1 MKQNR
6 NFLIADLAFLFMLLL
21 LFIGIL
27 FISGTPDHFQKNMI
41 ILATVLTVVI
51 ITYFSSLPV
60 GLVLNIILIFSYAT
74 YVIVY
79 AASRGVPVATDI
91 YFWILFSP
99 CLTVAVHLF
108 SSRTKQ
114 AEGLN
119 AKMHEQLVHLSG
131 VDPETELKNIR
142 SFEREC
148 GVYMNISRRYQMGL
162 VVVVWQFRYQRELAQ
177 MLGQNALLRLVR
189 QISEEIAQSLRQEDA
204 LYMLDNAPYMWGT
217 LLFTD
222 LESTHIVVERVLKR
236 LKTLDLTNASGKHPL
251 ILEMRSGAA
260 HFSGA
265 ISTPFQ
271 LLEEAKKKLEYD
283 V

>member
-6 NFLIADLAFLFMLLL
+6 NFLTADLSFLFMLLL

-27 FISGTPDHFQKNMI
+27 FISGTPESFQKNVI

-51 ITYFSSLPV
+51 ITYFSSLPA

-91 YFWILFSP
+91 YFWMLFSP

-108 SSRTKQ
+108 SSRTQQ
-114 AEGLN
+114 AERLN
-119 AKMHEQLVHLSG
+119 DEMHEQLMRLSG

-148 GVYMNISRRYQMGL
+148 GVYMNISRRYQMSL
-162 VVVVWQFRYQRELAQ
+162 VVVVWRFRYQRELSQ
-177 MLGQNALLRLVR
+177 MLGQNGLLTLVR

-222 LESTHIVVERVLKR
+222 LESAPIVIDRVLKR
-236 LKTLDLTNASGKHPL
+236 LEKLDLTSASGKHPL
-251 ILEMRSGAA
+251 ILEMRSGAVR
-260 HFSGA
+260 FSEPV
-265 ISTPFQ
+265 STPFQ
-271 LLEEAKKKLEYD
+271 LLEAAKRKLEYD

>member
-21 LFIGIL
+21 LFVCIL
-27 FISGTPDHFQKNMI
+27 FIAGTPDSFQKNMI
-41 ILATVLTVVI
+41 LLAAVLATVI
-51 ITYFSSLPV
+51 ITHFSTLPI
-60 GLVLNIILIFSYAT
+60 GLMLNIVMIFGYAT

-79 AASRGVPVATDI
+79 AAYRGVSISTDI
-91 YFWILFSP
+91 YFWIIWSP

-108 SSRTKQ
+108 LGRTRQ
-114 AEGLN
+114 AEKQN
-119 AKMHEQLVHLSG
+119 EQMREQLVRLSG

-148 GVYMNISRRYQMGL
+148 GVYMNISRRYQMSL
-162 VVVVWQFRYQRELAQ
+162 VVVVWQFRYQRELTQ
-177 MLGQNALLRLVR
+177 MLGQNGLMQLVK
-189 QISEEIAQSLRQEDA
+189 QISKEILQSLRQEDA
-204 LYMLDNAPYMWGT
+204 LYMLDNNPFMWGT
-217 LLFTD
+217 MLFTD
-222 LESTHIVVERVLKR
+222 LESTHIVVDRVLKR
-236 LKTLDLTNASGKHPL
+236 LEKLDLASASGKHQI

-260 HFSGA
+260 RFSE
-265 ISTPFQ
+265 ITDTPFQ

>member
-6 NFLIADLAFLFMLLL
+6 NFLTADLSFLFMLLL

-27 FISGTPDHFQKNMI
+27 FISGTPESFQKNVI
-41 ILATVLTVVI
+41 ILATVLAVVI
-51 ITYFSSLPV
+51 ITYFSSLPA

-91 YFWILFSP
+91 YFWMLFSP

-108 SSRTKQ
+108 SSRTQQ
-114 AEGLN
+114 AERLN
-119 AKMHEQLVHLSG
+119 DEMHGQLMRLSG

-148 GVYMNISRRYQMGL
+148 GVYMNISRRYQMSL
-162 VVVVWQFRYQRELAQ
+162 VVVVWRFRYQRELSQ
-177 MLGQNALLRLVR
+177 MLGQNGLLTLVR

-222 LESTHIVVERVLKR
+222 LESAPIVIDRVLKR
-236 LKTLDLTNASGKHPL
+236 LEKLDLTSASGKHPL

-260 HFSGA
+260 HFSET

-271 LLEEAKKKLEYD
+271 LLEAAKRKLEYD